1 MSFNRFQNNNGN
13 WMESAGKNAVVQ
25 SSASKTIAGVY
36 GWMSFGVLLSAIVGM
51 ALIQTNG
58 IQALFNYGG
67 RFTMIGLFV
76 VQIAIV
82 MSMSF
87 AAEKLSAVALK
98 GMFLL
103 YAALTGITFAAIM
116 LIYPIGNVV
125 ALFAVAAVGFA
136 ALAVFGAVT
145 KKNLGFLKTFL
156 MMGVF
161 MILGAYLINIFV
173 QSEILRTFAGW
184 AGILVFSGLTAYDS
198 QRIREGA
205 YSLSLQSAGSS
216 QALSKFMIFG
226 ALTMYL
232 NFINLFI
239 SLLQIFGGRKS

>member
-1 MSFNRFQNNNGN
+1 MNFKQFQNNGN
-13 WMESAGKNAVVQ
+13 WMENAGKNAIVQ

-51 ALIQTNG
+51 VLIQTNT
-58 IQALFNYGG
+58 IQALFSVGG
-67 RFTMIGLFV
+67 RFTMIGLMV
-76 VQIAIV
+76 VQIGIV
-82 MSMSF
+82 LAMSF
-87 AAEKLSAVALK
+87 AAEKLSASALK
-98 GMFLL
+98 TMFLL
-103 YAALTGITFAAIM
+103 YAALTGITFAMIM
-116 LIYPIGNVV
+116 AVYPIGNVV
-125 ALFAVAAVGFA
+125 ALFAVAAIGFA

-145 KKNLGFLKTFL
+145 KKNLGFMYTFL
-156 MMGVF
+156 MMGLF
-161 MILGAYLINIFV
+161 MIVGAYIVNIFV

-205 YSLSLQSAGSS
+205 YSLSLQSSGNS
-216 QALSKFMIFG
+216 QALGKFMIFG

-239 SLLQIFGGRKS
+239 SLLQIFGGRRN

>member
-13 WMESAGKNAVVQ
+13 WMENAGKNEIVQ

-51 ALIQTNG
+51 VLIQTNG
-58 IQALFNYGG
+58 LQAIMSLG

-87 AAEKLSAVALK
+87 AAEKLSATALK

-103 YAALTGITFAAIM
+103 YAALTGVTFAVIM
-116 LIYPIGNVV
+116 VIYPIGNVV
-125 ALFAVAAVGFA
+125 ALFAVAAIGFA

-161 MILGAYLINIFV
+161 MIIGAYLVNIFV

-205 YSLSLQSAGSS
+205 YSLSLQSSGNS
-216 QALSKFMIFG
+216 QALGKFMIFG

-239 SLLQIFGGRKS
+239 SLLQIFGGRKN